1 MLKKCA
7 LAILMALAF
16 SAASWADN
24 PGFSYDVYLKS
35 DYGRARF
42 WLNTGTG
49 HFRWLDTAKKLDIEG
64 KGTLAFPNLGPIIF
78 FFSGEMDGYDW
89 VSISLK
95 IYGTRASGFLAA
107 FPTGTPVRKI
117 TSNMYDKDTRN
128 DVVRPRRPRKR
139 PERKPT
145 VKSIH
150 PRPSEVPV
158 PTMDRHPSQSDTP
171 RPK

>member
-1 MLKKCA
+1 MVRKFL
-7 LAILMALAF
+7 LAVLIGLSF
-16 SAASWADN
+16 SAAAWAES

-49 HFRWLDTAKKLDIEG
+49 RFRWLDTTKKLDVEG

-89 VSISLK
+89 ISISLK
-95 IYGTRASGFLAA
+95 IYGTRATGYLAA
-107 FPTGTPVRKI
+107 FPVGEPVRKI
-117 TSNMYDKDTRN
+117 TSNMYDRDMRN
-128 DVVRPRRPRKR
+128 DVVRRRRPRKR
-139 PERKPT
+139 PEPKPS

-150 PRPSEVPV
+150 PRPSEVPIA
-158 PTMDRHPSQSDTP
+158 TP
-171 RPK
+171 EKHRPGGNTKRPR